1 MCPKMEVK
9 RVLKINDGKN
19 KTIDYEKSCVLVFSD
34 HTLQY
39 IHETAECAE
48 LVLFKNV
55 WGSLFI
61 LTLLLIKSGSK
72 YKDHGFDSQGMHGL
86 VKCKL

>member
-48 LVLFKNV
+48 LVLFKSV
-55 WGSLFI
+55 WGSLFNTFI
-61 LTLLLIKSGSK
+61 NQKW
-72 YKDHGFDSQGMHGL
+72 Q
-86 VKCKL
+86 